1 MKVDREVLVITI
13 VNYKMGN
20 IRSIVDAL
28 EHLGI
33 QSCVTSSPQEILQ
46 SEKLILPGVGSY
58 FVAMQNLQSMNLIEP
73 LNEVVLARKRPILG
87 ICLGMQLLAESGT
100 EEGEVK
106 GLGWIPGHVRR
117 FNFENTSYRIP
128 HTGFNSVQFGSPK
141 SALYESLGNQEDF
154 YFVHSYHM
162 ECDDENV
169 TGWVDYYGHFVACVE
184 RENVYGTQFH
194 PEKSQSNG
202 LMVLRNFAQLI

>member
-1 MKVDREVLVITI
+1 MITI

-20 IRSIVDAL
+20 IRSVVNAL
-28 EHLGI
+28 DYLGI
-33 QSCVTSSPQEILQ
+33 PSCVTSSPQEILQ

-73 LNEVVLARKRPILG
+73 LHEVALVKKRPILG
-87 ICLGMQLLAESGT
+87 ICLGMQLLAESGS
-100 EEGEVK
+100 EDGEVQ

-117 FNFENTSYRIP
+117 FKFENQSYRIP
-128 HTGFNSVQFGSPK
+128 HTGFNSVQRGGPE
-141 SALYESLGNQEDF
+141 SALYTSLGSHADF

-162 ECDDENV
+162 ECDEEYV
-169 TGWVDYYGHFVACVE
+169 SGYADYQGPFVASVE
-184 RENVYGTQFH
+184 RGNIYGTQFH

-202 LMVLRNFAQLI
+202 LVVLRNFSHVI

>member
-1 MKVDREVLVITI
+1 MITI

-20 IRSIVDAL
+20 IRSIVNAL
-28 EHLGI
+28 SYLGVSS
-33 QSCVTSSPQEILQ
+33 QVTSSPQEILQ

-58 FVAMQNLQSMNLIEP
+58 FAAMKNLQSMNLIEP
-73 LNEVVLARKRPILG
+73 LNEVAMVNKRPILG

-100 EEGEVK
+100 EEGEVQ

-117 FNFENTSYRIP
+117 FGFENASHRIP
-128 HTGFNSVQFGSPK
+128 HTGFNSVQFRTTK
-141 SALYESLGNQEDF
+141 SALYESLSNQKDF

-162 ECDDENV
+162 ECDDEYV
-169 TGWVDYYGHFVACVE
+169 SGWAEYHGRFVASVE
-184 RENVYGTQFH
+184 RGNIYGTQFH

-202 LMVLRNFAQLI
+202 LKVLRNFTQLM

>member
-1 MKVDREVLVITI
+1 MITI

-20 IRSIVDAL
+20 IRSIVNAL
-28 EHLGI
+28 EYLGVP
-33 QSCVTSSPQEILQ
+33 SRVTSSAQEILQ

-58 FVAMQNLQSMNLIEP
+58 FVAMQNLQSMNLIDP
-73 LNEVVLARKRPILG
+73 LNEVALVNKRPILG

-100 EEGEVK
+100 EEGEVQ

-117 FNFENTSYRIP
+117 FNFENASHRIP
-128 HTGFNSVQFGSPK
+128 HTGFNAVQFRSPK
-141 SALYESLGNQEDF
+141 SALYDSLENQEDF

-162 ECDDENV
+162 ECDDKYV
-169 TGWVDYYGHFVACVE
+169 SGWADYHGRFVASIE
-184 RENVYGTQFH
+184 RGNVYGTQFH

-202 LMVLRNFAQLI
+202 LMVLRNFAQII

>member
-1 MKVDREVLVITI
+1 
-13 VNYKMGN
+13 
-20 IRSIVDAL
+20 
-28 EHLGI
+28 
-33 QSCVTSSPQEILQ
+33 VTSSPQEILQ

-58 FVAMQNLQSMNLIEP
+58 FVAMQNLQSMGLIDP

-100 EEGEVK
+100 EYGEVQ

-117 FNFENTSYRIP
+117 FQFDDPSYRIP
-128 HTGFNSVQFGSPK
+128 HTGFNSVQFGLEK
-141 SALYESLGNQEDF
+141 SALYKSLEDRTDF

-162 ECDDENV
+162 ECADEYV
-169 TGWVDYYGHFVACVE
+169 SGWVEYNGHFVASVE
-184 RENVYGTQFH
+184 RENIYGAQFH

-202 LMVLRNFAQLI
+202 LMVLRNFSQII